1 MKLEGRGNGME
12 KTIYSKKWSLLV
24 IFATLIVVNLI
35 TINWGRLISDY
46 YWWAYFWDEAV
57 PLIVAVI
64 VYAFIVCMYRAGYFG
79 LRRNEDSYL

>member
-12 KTIYSKKWSLLV
+12 KTIYSKKSSLLV

-46 YWWAYFWDEAV
+46 YWW
-57 PLIVAVI
+57 
-64 VYAFIVCMYRAGYFG
+64 G
-79 LRRNEDSYL
+79 